1 MARFIVVIQNRSGLL
16 VKILRWFLLLK
27 RKFITLTIFIV
38 QNAPKV
44 TMDSIVQ
51 TVVKHATIRY
61 VDDMKEIVQMDV
73 LKGSKDISVL
83 TQVYIILK
91 SIL

>member
-1 MARFIVVIQNRSGLL
+1 MPRFIVVIQNRSGLL

>member
-1 MARFIVVIQNRSGLL
+1 MPRFIIVVQNRSGLL

-27 RKFITLTIFIV
+27 RKFITLTIFIF

-44 TMDSIVQ
+44 TMDMIVY

-61 VDDMKEIVQMDV
+61 VDDLKEIVQTDV
-73 LKGSKDISVL
+73 LKGS
-83 TQVYIILK
+83 
-91 SIL
+91 